1 MKLGTKARYAVMAMV
16 DLAANSGGKPV
27 ALAQIA
33 ERQEISLSYLE
44 QIFGRLRAHGL
55 VTSVR
60 GPGGGYLLGARAE
73 DTPISNIVVAVDDN
87 LQAPSQG
94 RKLEGNGRLP
104 TDDLWE
110 ELDNQIHSY
119 LRSVSLDD
127 VISKRVL
134 GMGRQGGLV
143 SIVRQPGG
151 LIMRE
156 IVSDV
161 FIWHKFS
168 EPHGYNFNGYLIRH
182 GEEYICIDPVDPS
195 EEDLQEL
202 THLGLS
208 RILVTNRNHTRAAN
222 VLRERTGAKTS
233 IHPADAPHARNQGA
247 TIDDEFNAGDRIE
260 PFVVVGVPGKS
271 PGEVA
276 FYWPERHIL
285 FVGDA
290 VIGDPPGQ
298 CRLLGEEVIDDP
310 ARLQNSV
317 RKLMTY
323 DIDILL
329 VGDGEPIIQSAHE
342 RLGELVDSFSN

>member
-1 MKLGTKARYAVMAMV
+1 MKLSTKARYAVMAMV

-27 ALAQIA
+27 SLAQMA

-44 QIFGRLRAHGL
+44 QIFGRLRRCGL

-73 DTPISNIVVAVDDN
+73 DTPISDIVATMDDD
-87 LQAPSQG
+87 LQGPSQG
-94 RKLEGNGRLP
+94 RKPEGNGRLP

-110 ELDNQIHSY
+110 ELDSQIHSF

-127 VISKRVL
+127 VISKRAL
-134 GMGRQGGLV
+134 GMSRQRLV
-143 SIVRQPGG
+143 SAVRQPGG
-151 LIMRE
+151 RIMQE
-156 IVSDV
+156 IVRDV
-161 FIWHKFS
+161 FTWQKFS
-168 EPHGYNFNGYLIRH
+168 EPHGYNFNSYLIRH
-182 GEEYICIDPVDPS
+182 GEKNICIDPVDPG

-222 VLRERTGAKTS
+222 VLRERTGARTS
-233 IHPADAPHARNQGA
+233 IHPADAPHARNQGV
-247 TIDDEFNAGDRIE
+247 TIDDELNAGDRIE

-276 FYWPERHIL
+276 FYWSERHIL

-290 VIGDPPGQ
+290 VIGDPPGH
-298 CRLLGEEVIDDP
+298 CRLLGEDVIDDP
-310 ARLQNSV
+310 VRLQNSV
-317 RKLMTY
+317 RRLMTY
-323 DIDILL
+323 DIDMLL
-329 VGDGEPIIQSAHE
+329 VGDGEPIVQDAHE